1 MSVDEAILRA
11 YVDGELTA
19 PRREQIEL
27 LVSHDDALRR
37 QVRALRASCLPYRS
51 AFDVQLLP
59 PMPQSILQQVESW
72 SKVADS
78 VLPARAFASSN
89 PKRWLAIAAAIVAS
103 FSIGLIVNF
112 SRQPAAQIAA
122 DASPWVD
129 VVAAYHSL
137 YVRATVDQSANELPR
152 VRRTLSEFVTPQNK
166 ALTVPDLSKSGL
178 AFKRLQ
184 RLGYRDVPVA
194 QMIYLP
200 DQGKPVA
207 LCALP
212 IQRPD
217 SPVVLG
223 HMSGLNVASWQQD
236 GFAYVLA
243 ADIPAG
249 DTAKIAEQLA
259 ASEFPVLR
267 LPET

>member
-1 MSVDEAILRA
+1 MSVDEVILRA

-51 AFDVQLLP
+51 AFDAQLLP

-78 VLPARAFASSN
+78 VLPTRAFASSN
-89 PKRWLAIAAAIVAS
+89 PRRWLAIAAAIVAS

-112 SRQPAAQIAA
+112 SRQPAVQIAA

-137 YVRATVDQSANELPR
+137 YVRATVDQSADELLR

-178 AFKRLQ
+178 AL
-184 RLGYRDVPVA
+184 V
-194 QMIYLP
+194 YLP

-223 HMSGLNVASWQQD
+223 HMSGLNVASWQRD
-236 GFAYVLA
+236 GFAYVLT
-243 ADIPAG
+243 ADMPAS

-259 ASEFPVLR
+259 TSQFPVLR